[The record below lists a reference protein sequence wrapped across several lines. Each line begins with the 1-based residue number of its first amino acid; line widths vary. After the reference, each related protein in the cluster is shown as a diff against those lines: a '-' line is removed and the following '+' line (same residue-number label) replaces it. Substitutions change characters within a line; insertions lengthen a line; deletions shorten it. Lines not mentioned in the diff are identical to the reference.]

1 MYHKLT
7 WLAFPKGVSY
17 IYIYKY
23 IYTIAIFKNEIYL
36 NKLWDWYKYGLPF
49 FSCVIFCFAF
59 PSWMRND
66 PRITLWLDWVLEH
79 LILWTSHCYF
89 RQTVKKG
96 QLAELKV
103 FEYMLLQHDFYVITF
118 QFWRSAYFT
127 CFAAVTLRKEFLL
140 KDRVTQVFLYI
151 STGIYS
157 SKPFIVSWAG
167 FEKSPA
173 NALKQRWMYSA

>member
-1 MYHKLT
+1 MT
-7 WLAFPKGVSY
+7 GISQRGVQY

-49 FSCVIFCFAF
+49 FSCAIFCLAF

-89 RQTVKKG
+89 RQTVKKD
-96 QLAELKV
+96 QLAKLKV
-103 FEYMLLQHDFYVITF
+103 FEYMLLQHDFFLCDHFPDVAVSRFHLLCSSHIEKGVPLKRLSHSGFPVYFYWYLFIKTF
-118 QFWRSAYFT
+118 YCYLSRFW
-127 CFAAVTLRKEFLL
+127 E
-140 KDRVTQVFLYI
+140 
-151 STGIYS
+151 
-157 SKPFIVSWAG
+157 VSC
-167 FEKSPA
+167 KCT
-173 NALKQRWMYSA
+173 